1 MRKQIYDLLKQTGL
15 EVVYRTWDEGSDK
28 AMPYVCYRLVDTDNF
43 SADNCA
49 YCPVENWVAELYS
62 ERKDDI
68 SEGKIEDVLN
78 GAKLAFNKYESQIDK
93 GILLVQYLFTTIG
106 KGE

>member
-28 AMPYVCYRLVDTDNF
+28 PMPYICYRLVDTDNF
-43 SADNCA
+43 MADSYS
-49 YCPVENWVAELYS
+49 YCPVENWAVELYS
-62 ERKDDI
+62 ERKDDE
-68 SEGKIEDVLN
+68 SESKIENALN